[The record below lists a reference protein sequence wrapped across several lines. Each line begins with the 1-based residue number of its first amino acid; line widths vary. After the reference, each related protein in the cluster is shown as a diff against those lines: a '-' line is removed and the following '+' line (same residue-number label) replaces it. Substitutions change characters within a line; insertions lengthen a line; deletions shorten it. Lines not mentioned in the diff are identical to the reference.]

1 MHETKRET
9 NGPTG
14 GYVHM
19 SGRGRKVREI
29 DFSHKEVLD
38 LLEMNERT
46 FTNRFARFLEV
57 YDLDKG
63 MFKRD
68 GGSTE
73 DYIWPVEWTELFIAL
88 FGNFHNHPFFRT
100 NAAQENLTSRQF
112 LDYYEG
118 LHESLE
124 QGISFRFL
132 DEYIKSLPGYLPYL
146 RLIDSLPRL
155 ERKISNLAAAM
166 FSLGMEEPGDVFEYI
181 ERTLDEW
188 LFQLHYNHFY
198 ISLAK
203 ESNKSANEQLL
214 QDMLERESTPEGK
227 QMIEDHLEAIRQEE
241 IGQRPF
247 EFELAELMNNL
258 AESLAINYWTV
269 DDVKRWKDLFEQCA
283 KQLFMKVDFSKET
296 SDVRQLR
303 LEAGDILTIMEPPL
317 TPEQRLRLAA
327 VENYEQEAALKSIE
341 VDNSANQ
348 EEASLETRKHWLEK
362 KISILKG
369 QLAQYE
375 LALEATKTPGDVGQE
390 DCEVETGC
398 QDDFLEFRNLID
410 KKSKEYD
417 SATSLFLGQLL
428 LRYFKRP

>member
-1 MHETKRET
+1 MKLSLPNLPRVGGVEKACIKRSEKLMDR
-9 NGPTG
+9 PG
-14 GYVHM
+14 GIHM

-88 FGNFHNHPFFRT
+88 FRNFHNHPFFRT
-100 NAAQENLTSRQF
+100 NVAQENLTSRQF

-118 LHESLE
+118 LHKSLE
-124 QGISFRFL
+124 QSVSFRFL

-155 ERKISNLAAAM
+155 ERKISMLAAAM

-203 ESNKSANEQLL
+203 ES
-214 QDMLERESTPEGK
+214 
-227 QMIEDHLEAIRQEE
+227 
-241 IGQRPF
+241 
-247 EFELAELMNNL
+247 
-258 AESLAINYWTV
+258 
-269 DDVKRWKDLFEQCA
+269 
-283 KQLFMKVDFSKET
+283 
-296 SDVRQLR
+296 
-303 LEAGDILTIMEPPL
+303 
-317 TPEQRLRLAA
+317 
-327 VENYEQEAALKSIE
+327 
-341 VDNSANQ
+341 
-348 EEASLETRKHWLEK
+348 
-362 KISILKG
+362 
-369 QLAQYE
+369 
-375 LALEATKTPGDVGQE
+375 
-390 DCEVETGC
+390 
-398 QDDFLEFRNLID
+398 
-410 KKSKEYD
+410 KKSED
-417 SATSLFLGQLL
+417 V
-428 LRYFKRP
+428 